1 MLFKLFAYDDYN
13 ANLNVIESEANTSA
27 ETNDL

>member
-13 ANLNVIESEANTSA
+13 ANLNAIELEANTFA
-27 ETNDL
+27 KTNDL